1 MTFIALDLDKRWS
14 EVEERIEINVLD
26 QTWLEEVATSTS
38 ATSIP
43 SQFDF
48 FFSDFIFLNLNVF
61 ILIRG

>member
-38 ATSIP
+38 ATSLP

-48 FFSDFIFLNLNVF
+48 FF
-61 ILIRG
+61 